1 MGTSVTKERPLTALL
16 QYGPVVLQNPLS
28 REEFIALAGQFPELR
43 MEREADG
50 KVTVM
55 SPVKKGS
62 GRRESGVIFFVFL
75 WYYQNRKGEVYSSS
89 TGIELPDGAVKSPDC
104 AWVSDERLAGLPEDA
119 DENFLQVM
127 PDFLVEVRSSTD
139 RIASLKKKMVNV
151 WMKNGVR
158 LAWLID
164 PYMEKAWI
172 YREGQPVEELS
183 GFEGRVLSGEEV
195 MPGMELPLMELK
207 R

>member
-1 MGTSVTKERPLTALL
+1 MGNSAIQEQPLTALL
-16 QYGPVVLQNPLS
+16 QYGPVILQNPLS
-28 REEFIALAGQFPELR
+28 REEFIALVSEFPDLL
-43 MEREADG
+43 MEREANG

-104 AWVSDERLAGLPEDA
+104 AWVSDERLAELPEGA
-119 DENFLQVM
+119 DEDFLQVM

-139 RIASLKKKMVNV
+139 RLPKLKKKMANV

-158 LAWLID
+158 LGWLID
-164 PYMEKAWI
+164 PYTEKAWI
-172 YREGQPVEELS
+172 YREGQAPEEVA
-183 GFEGRVLSGEEV
+183 GFEGRILNGEDV
-195 MPGMELPLMELK
+195 MPGMEFPLAELK